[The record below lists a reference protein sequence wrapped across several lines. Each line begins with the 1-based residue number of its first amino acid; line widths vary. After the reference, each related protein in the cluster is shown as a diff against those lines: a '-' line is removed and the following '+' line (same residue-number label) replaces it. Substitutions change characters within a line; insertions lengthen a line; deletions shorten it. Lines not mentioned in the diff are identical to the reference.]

1 MTCSNFVNILYSLPG
16 HYIVTK
22 HETKC
27 LLECVIACLILT
39 FKDSLPQLV
48 QSSVLNKK
56 FWLNHAFFL
65 YDVVNALVHL
75 LLDTACRP
83 RDVIH

>member
-1 MTCSNFVNILYSLPG
+1 MTCSHSVDILYSLPG
-16 HYIVTK
+16 HDIVTK
-22 HETKC
+22 HETEC

-39 FKDSLPQLV
+39 SEDSLPQLV
-48 QSSVLNKK
+48 QSSVLDEELR
-56 FWLNHAFFL
+56 LNDAFFL
-65 YDVVNALVHL
+65 YNVENALVHL